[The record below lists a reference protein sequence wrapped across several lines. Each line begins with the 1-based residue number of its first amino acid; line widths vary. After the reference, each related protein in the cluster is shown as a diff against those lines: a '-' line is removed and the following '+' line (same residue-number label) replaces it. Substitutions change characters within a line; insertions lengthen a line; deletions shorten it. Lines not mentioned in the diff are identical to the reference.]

1 MPVEKKMKIGEEEEA
16 QGVWARGHGAVAK
29 EVAAGSTAPKTYM
42 VKAGDSLSK
51 IAKDLLGDANRWK
64 EIYEANKDDI
74 KDPNVL
80 NVGQKLVIPS

>member
-16 QGVWARGHGAVAK
+16 QGVWARGHGSVAK
-29 EVAAGSTAPKTYM
+29 DVAAASKTYV

-51 IAKDLLGDANRWK
+51 IAKELLGDANRWK
-64 EIYEANKDDI
+64 EIYEANKDVI

-80 NVGQKLVIPS
+80 TAGQKLVIPA

>member
-16 QGVWARGHGAVAK
+16 HGVFARQGATARN
-29 EVAAGSTAPKTYM
+29 VAAASKTYV

-51 IAKDLLGDANRWK
+51 IAKELLGDANRWK
-64 EIYEANKDDI
+64 EIYEANKDTI
-74 KDPNVL
+74 KDPNTL